1 MTLPIVL
8 VPGLNCTA
16 TLFADQIEALSTERG
31 VMVACHGRQDRVA
44 DVAAAVLADAPER
57 FVLGGLSMGGYVAF
71 EILRQAPERVA
82 GLILMDTTA
91 RPDAPDAVERRERQI
106 ALAEGGRF
114 ADIPTM
120 QIPLLVAEGA
130 VERLGPVVR
139 AMAEATGPEAFVRQ
153 QRAILSRPDSRPD
166 LAAIAVPTLVVVGD
180 RDRITPPEHAE
191 EIADAI
197 GASRLAVM
205 PVCGHLATLER
216 PEAVTHAIRGFLADA
231 GL

>member
-16 TLFADQIEALSTERG
+16 TLFADQIDALSTERG
-31 VMVACHGRQDRVA
+31 VMVACHGRQDRVP
-44 DVAAAVLADAPER
+44 DVAAAVLADAPDR

-114 ADIPTM
+114 ADIPAM
-120 QIPLLVAEGA
+120 QIPLLVAESA

-166 LAAIAVPTLVVVGD
+166 LPAIAVPTLVIVGD
-180 RDRITPPEHAE
+180 RDRVTPPEHAE

-197 GASRLAVM
+197 ADSRLAVM

-216 PEAVTHAIRGFLADA
+216 PEAVTHAIRGFLADT